1 MTGQF
6 VNVGSLLEFEEGRLR
21 RFIIDGRDIIL
32 VKHNGQIFA
41 LDDLCTHD
49 GGNLSDGSIKD
60 SDLVCPRHGARFD
73 IKTGAPTGMPAV
85 AGISTYE
92 IKIEN
97 DQIYLGLPE

>member
-6 VNVGSLLEFEEGRLR
+6 VKVGSLQEFEEGHIR
-21 RFIIDGRDIIL
+21 RFIIEGRDIIL
-32 VKHNGQIFA
+32 VKHDGQIYA

-49 GGNLSDGSIKD
+49 GGSLSDGSIKNN
-60 SDLVCPRHGARFD
+60 DLVCPRHGARFD

-85 AGISTYE
+85 AGITTYE

-97 DQIYLGLPE
+97 DQIYVAIDE